1 MHLPT
6 TLTPELL
13 AAFRDEVQK
22 LASMPTAAAAD
33 VAHAMP
39 GLTAALPYM
48 ATAAGGALAF
58 DQAGK
63 AYDDWKIGRQQR
75 IQQAMYR

>member
-22 LASMPTAAAAD
+22 LAAVPVAD

-39 GLTAALPYM
+39 GLTAALPYV
-48 ATAAGGALAF
+48 ATAAGGALLF

-63 AYDDWKIGRQQR
+63 AYDDWRQGRQGR